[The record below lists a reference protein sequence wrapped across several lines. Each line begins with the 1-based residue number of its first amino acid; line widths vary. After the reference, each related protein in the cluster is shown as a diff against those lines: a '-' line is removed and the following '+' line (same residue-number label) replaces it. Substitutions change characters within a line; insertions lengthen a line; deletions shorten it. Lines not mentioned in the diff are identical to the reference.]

1 MERQRLARLLL
12 AALLPAGACA
22 AAHAQETQAAT
33 DTATAKTVEQV
44 AQAPAEPAAQNT
56 AQAPAAATPAAPAA
70 PVVPAPA
77 APMAPA
83 ATAETPA
90 AATPAQPPAAAKPTV
105 ERTAEKVA
113 QPPAEQAAAE
123 RIADKPADKPAE
135 AAKDAAK
142 PAARKPAPATGAGGP
157 LKNAVAG
164 SWRDPANVARD
175 GYRHPLETLQF
186 FGVRPDQTVVE
197 ITPGGGWYSEILAP
211 YLREK
216 GRYVAAVVDPD
227 SQTKD
232 SSRAYFAKA
241 KSGLENK
248 FAAAPAQYGGAVIAA
263 YDPFKPAF
271 GAPASADVVLTF
283 RNVHNWRSAGQAEVM
298 FKGFYDVLKPGGTL
312 GVVEHRAKG
321 DVAADDKSGYVGQAQ
336 VIALAEAAGFRL
348 EGKSEVNANPRD
360 TKDYPNGVWTLP
372 PSNQHEAADGAKY
385 KAIGES
391 DRMTLRFRKPR

>member
-33 DTATAKTVEQV
+33 DAAAAKTVEQV
-44 AQAPAEPAAQNT
+44 AQTPAEPAAQSA
-56 AQAPAAATPAAPAA
+56 AQAPVAATPAAP
-70 PVVPAPA
+70 VAPA
-77 APMAPA
+77 TPT

-90 AATPAQPPAAAKPTV
+90 AAAPTQPPATAKPMV

-123 RIADKPADKPAE
+123 RITDKPAE